1 MEENPLFRTLPRTG
15 DAVFETLCR
24 EGYVSDGAAHA
35 AALLRG
41 RCNNGI
47 FYSGRAAELVGRSWQ
62 AEAPAPT
69 YPSSMAR
76 TRMARSRPSVA
87 SGDNAPSDQKRI
99 ASGR

>member
-1 MEENPLFRTLPRTG
+1 MEENPLFRPLPRTG

-47 FYSGRAAELVGRSWQ
+47 FYSSKAAAVHR
-62 AEAPAPT
+62 
-69 YPSSMAR
+69 R
-76 TRMARSRPSVA
+76 T
-87 SGDNAPSDQKRI
+87 I
-99 ASGR
+99 AGP